1 MAMVTSILTDERRA
15 AWDRDGYLIVPGLFS
30 PDEVAAVRHLFDA
43 IGQKGE
49 PIPNHWEPK
58 LDAPADDVLARWPR
72 VMHLHRRDE
81 QVKAWMLH
89 PGVRDVLAELMG
101 GPAVATQSMY
111 YFKPPGAKGQALH
124 QDNFYLQVKPDTC
137 VAAWTAIDPATP
149 ANGGMYLVP
158 GTHTMEIVCPEVA
171 DASESFTTHLVNA
184 PKGMKAIPAVMN
196 PGDTLF
202 FNGSVVHGSGPNR
215 SPSGGQWRRAFIC
228 HYMPK
233 SSTHIWEGYFPILDF
248 DGHEIAYQASK
259 DGGPCG
265 NEFTNVGY
273 H

>member
-1 MAMVTSILTDERRA
+1 MLTATVLTSQQKA
-15 AWDRDGYLIVPGLFS
+15 AWDRDGYVIVPGLFS
-30 PDEVAAVRHLFDA
+30 LEEVAAIRDFFDA
-43 IGQKGE
+43 IGHKGE
-49 PIPNHWEPK
+49 PIEHYWTPEEDPTGK
-58 LDAPADDVLARWPR
+58 DVLKRWPR
-72 VMHLHRRDE
+72 VMMPHRVFE
-81 QVKAWMLH
+81 QPKAWMLH

-124 QDNFYLQVKPDTC
+124 QDNFYLRVEPDTC
-137 VAAWTAIDPATP
+137 VAAWTAIDPSTP

-158 GTHTMEIVCPEVA
+158 GTHTMEIACPEVA
-171 DASESFTTHLVNA
+171 DASESFTTHLVHA

-215 SPSGGQWRRAFIC
+215 SRDQWRRAFIC

-233 SSTHIWEGYFPILDF
+233 ASTHISRGYFPILDF
-248 DGHEIAYQASK
+248 DGKEIPYQPSTG
-259 DGGPCG
+259 GGPCG
-265 NEFTNVGY
+265 EEFADVGY